1 MFNFVNNLNYL
12 IFYNDLL
19 QSITIIVDER
29 HRRELKRRLQTF
41 FFHKIKLS
49 KTCFL
54 FVIFK
59 FRDIRDSILNFS
71 SIKNKIL
78 TNNRDIVLKKRKRC
92 VTINNFYVTKNV
104 ID

>member
-19 QSITIIVDER
+19 QNITIIINKR
-29 HRRELKRRLQTF
+29 YRNTFKRRLQNF
-41 FFHKIKLS
+41 FYHKIKFL
-49 KTCFL
+49 KICFL

-59 FRDIRDSILNFS
+59 SCNIRDSILNFL

-78 TNNRDIVLKKRKRC
+78 TILNIFTKKVCIKS
-92 VTINNFYVTKNV
+92 TQFYF
-104 ID
+104 